1 METNYN
7 HRLKAFSFFNKY
19 VKPEGIVFLG
29 DSITEGFN
37 VYEFFNGL
45 NVYNRGI
52 SGDTTV
58 GVLKRLEQSVFQLK
72 PGIVVILIGT
82 NDLALLTQSTKEVSE
97 RIKEIDKAIRSELKT
112 VKIILQSIYPVN
124 YSVNKASVN
133 LRTNT
138 LIKEINQQLKI
149 IKDITYLDIY
159 SLLIDET
166 GNLNKNYTDDGLH
179 INNLGYEF
187 IAKQLKKYF

>member
-1 METNYN
+1 METHYN
-7 HRLKAFSFFNKY
+7 QRLKAFSFFNKY

-97 RIKEIDKAIRSELKT
+97 RIKEIVKAIRAELKT